1 MREWLFVI
9 SPVAI
14 VIYFVFFPQHLNAL
28 MAIAMRFVS

>member
-1 MREWLFVI
+1 MREWVFVI

-28 MAIAMRFVS
+28 MAIAMRFMS